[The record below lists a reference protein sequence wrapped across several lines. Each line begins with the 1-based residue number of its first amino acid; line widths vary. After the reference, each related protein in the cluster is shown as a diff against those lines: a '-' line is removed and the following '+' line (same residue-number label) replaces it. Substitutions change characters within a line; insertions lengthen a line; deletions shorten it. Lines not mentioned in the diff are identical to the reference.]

1 MAVKKLK
8 NTNLEQSVI
17 GLNDNAS
24 SSVSSLSFVEG
35 LSLPLWGGH
44 FVKGANEFNNKIL
57 TTISNDKRLYAV
69 FIESCKAQFKVS
81 MKRGIVTE
89 SIGRNICDALDK
101 IRNEIAEGNFEFKE
115 SQKSI
120 YENIEYRLKELVGKD
135 HEWFS
140 VARAQSNQVAGDL
153 RCWVKDACETLD
165 SALQN
170 LQAALLDKAEENVK
184 TIFPGAAHAQLTQPV
199 SFGHHLMAYVEMMA
213 RDRSRFKDAH
223 DRMNMSPYGSG
234 DIAGNSFNISREMMA
249 RSLGFDKA
257 CQNSVDAINDRDFVV
272 EFTSC
277 ASVAAMHISRLA
289 TEMIN
294 WHSSQNG
301 YISFSGTF
309 VTQSVVVPY
318 KRDPETLEG
327 IRGKTGKVYGA
338 LFNVL
343 STMKGLPLEYSFDY
357 QEAIEPTMDA
367 FDSLL
372 MCINSMAALVADFK
386 INRKQMKEAASH
398 SFSTAIDLVDW
409 LVQNCDLTP
418 VEAQE
423 TSRNIIEYAINKGK
437 KLSLLD
443 VKEMQKFN
451 KKINDDIYSALIP
464 SRAMILRRSGNGS
477 NPVQV
482 RKAIRVARRKYL

>member
-1 MAVKKLK
+1 
-8 NTNLEQSVI
+8 
-17 GLNDNAS
+17 
-24 SSVSSLSFVEG
+24 
-35 LSLPLWGGH
+35 
-44 FVKGANEFNNKIL
+44 
-57 TTISNDKRLYAV
+57 
-69 FIESCKAQFKVS
+69 
-81 MKRGIVTE
+81 
-89 SIGRNICDALDK
+89 
-101 IRNEIAEGNFEFKE
+101 
-115 SQKSI
+115 
-120 YENIEYRLKELVGKD
+120 
-135 HEWFS
+135 
-140 VARAQSNQVAGDL
+140 
-153 RCWVKDACETLD
+153 
-165 SALQN
+165 
-170 LQAALLDKAEENVK
+170 
-184 TIFPGAAHAQLTQPV
+184 
-199 SFGHHLMAYVEMMA
+199 
-213 RDRSRFKDAH
+213 
-223 DRMNMSPYGSG
+223 
-234 DIAGNSFNISREMMA
+234 
-249 RSLGFDKA
+249 
-257 CQNSVDAINDRDFVV
+257 
-272 EFTSC
+272 
-277 ASVAAMHISRLA
+277 
-289 TEMIN
+289 
-294 WHSSQNG
+294 
-301 YISFSGTF
+301 
-309 VTQSVVVPY
+309 VVPY